1 VAVGANKISNG
12 ISTTKRSIGVANGK
26 QQLQEVCALIF
37 FSNLQMM
44 VGAK

>member
-26 QQLQEVCALIF
+26 QQLQEVCALTF
-37 FSNLQMM
+37 FSNLEMM